1 MSPRHLLNVL
11 LFSQFINDSLMHN
24 PIPDPLHKTCANN
37 LICNGLLRLRV
48 PSIPFP
54 TEAV

>member
-11 LFSQFINDSLMHN
+11 LFSQFINNSLMHN